1 MSVTLPAEREIRS
14 LTRTELGLA
23 LDWAAAEGWNPGL
36 GDADCFLQADEGG
49 FLGSFLAGRLVASIS
64 VVAYDA
70 AFAFLGLYIV
80 APAFRGQGFG
90 FALWQVAMARLGTRV
105 VGLDGVVA
113 QQDNYARS
121 GFRLAWRNQRYE
133 GRGGGNEPPGLVPL
147 ATVPFAEL
155 AAYDSAAFPARR
167 ERFLAAW
174 VNQHPGRAIIEAG
187 KLRGFGVIRRCRVG
201 WKIGPLFA
209 DDPACAQALFAGL
222 AAQAPGEPV
231 FLDVPQPNVAAIAL
245 TERHRMTPCFETAR
259 MYTGIR
265 PELPL
270 ERIFGVTTLELG

>member
-1 MSVTLPAEREIRS
+1 MADEEQIRA
-14 LTRTELGLA
+14 LTRAELALA

-36 GDADCFLQADEGG
+36 ADADCFLQADEGG
-49 FLGSFLAGRLVASIS
+49 FLGLFVAGRLVASIS
-64 VVAYDA
+64 VVAYDS

-80 APAFRGQGFG
+80 APEFRGRGLGFK
-90 FALWQVAMARLGTRV
+90 LWRAGVARLGDRRI
-105 VGLDGVVA
+105 GLDGVVA
-113 QQDNYARS
+113 QQENYARS

-133 GRGGGNEPPGLVPL
+133 GRGGGSEPAGLVPL
-147 ATVPFAEL
+147 ATVPFAEV
-155 AAYDSAAFPARR
+155 AAYDRALFPASR
-167 ERFLAAW
+167 ERFLAGW
-174 VNQHPGRAIIEAG
+174 TSRHQGRAIVEAG

-209 DDPACAQALFAGL
+209 DDPSYAEALFAGL
-222 AAQAPGEPV
+222 AAQASAEPI

-245 TERHRMTPCFETAR
+245 AERHGMTPCFETAR

-270 ERIFGVTTLELG
+270 ARIFGITTLELG

>member
-1 MSVTLPAEREIRS
+1 MTDEPRIRP
-14 LTRTELGLA
+14 LTRAEMDVA

-36 GDADCFLQADEGG
+36 ADADCFRRADEAG
-49 FLGSFLAGRLVASIS
+49 FLGLFLAGHMVASIS

-90 FALWQVAMARLGTRV
+90 LKLWQAGMASLGDRI

-113 QQDNYARS
+113 QQANYAKS
-121 GFRLAWRNQRYE
+121 GFHLAWNNQRYE
-133 GRGGGNEPPGLVPL
+133 GRGGGSEPSGLVPL
-147 ATVPFAEL
+147 AAVPFAEL
-155 AAYDSAAFPARR
+155 AAYDRGLFPAPRD
-167 ERFLAAW
+167 RFLACW
-174 VNQHPGRAIIEAG
+174 SERHPGRAILEAG
-187 KLRGFGVIRRCRVG
+187 KLRGFGVIRRCRLG

-209 DDPACAQALFAGL
+209 DTPAYAEALFVGL

-231 FLDVPQPNVAAIAL
+231 FLDVPQPNAAAVAL
-245 TERHRMTPCFETAR
+245 TERHGMTPCFETAR
-259 MYTGIR
+259 MYAGGR

-270 ERIFGVTTLELG
+270 ARIFGITTLELG